1 MVRLLRRPSP
11 AVVIACV
18 ALFCSLSTGALA
30 ARTLITG
37 RDVKD
42 GSLTGKDVKDKSI
55 KKVDL
60 AADARGGL
68 AGAKGA
74 TGASGAT
81 GAAGAPGPK
90 GAAGAQG
97 VPGPATGAA
106 GGDLSGNYPAPA
118 IKAGAVTPAK
128 AGAWP
133 VGRLT
138 LSGDQPIDNLTSGV
152 LITFDQIALDVG
164 GTVPSPFESNLKAP
178 VAGTYA
184 VTAQIC
190 WATNAAGLREVQ
202 LQVAHDLT
210 TGGTVFL
217 YPADS
222 TVAPANGLRTCQNLS
237 AIASLAAGDRV
248 ALLVFQTSG
257 GTLAIHPGATP
268 SSLTLAWIGPG
279 S

>member
-1 MVRLLRRPSP
+1 MARLLRRPSP

-55 KKVDL
+55 RKVDL
-60 AADARGGL
+60 AADARGV

-74 TGASGAT
+74 AGAAGAT
-81 GAAGAPGPK
+81 GATGPDGPK
-90 GAAGAQG
+90 GNTGPQG

-106 GGDLSGNYPAPA
+106 GGDLSGSYPAPA

-138 LSGDQPIDNLTSGV
+138 LSGDQPVDNLTSGV
-152 LITFDQIALDVG
+152 GVTFDQVALNVG
-164 GTVPSPFESNLKAP
+164 GTVPSPFASNLMAP
-178 VAGTYA
+178 IAGTYA
-184 VTAQIC
+184 VAAQIC
-190 WATNAAGLREVQ
+190 WAANASGLREVQ
-202 LQVAHDLT
+202 LQVAHDLAS
-210 TGGTVFL
+210 GGTVFL

-248 ALLVFQTSG
+248 ALLVFQNSG

-268 SSLTLAWIGPG
+268 SSLSLAWIGPG